1 VSEQKNSAQQQ
12 SESKDAAVAEST
24 STRRSKSVIVLLVVV
39 AFLVLALAK
48 IVTDGGASTGASTA
62 GPSSSGTSITSVRN
76 DAVADYEAAL
86 QTGKPV
92 YVMFHSLTCQPCVE
106 ISAVADEVMPGYA
119 DEVVFVN
126 AITDDDSARE
136 LASRFAFQYIPTSF
150 FLAPDGTVVD
160 THTGTL
166 SEAEMQA
173 FLDRLVTQ

>member
-1 VSEQKNSAQQQ
+1 VDQQEHTPEQGQQAQAAPPGRSAR
-12 SESKDAAVAEST
+12 VAIVL
-24 STRRSKSVIVLLVVV
+24 VIVAVFAGVLV
-39 AFLVLALAK
+39 AK
-48 IVTDGGASTGASTA
+48 SLTPEAEPAGSPGAVPDSV
-62 GPSSSGTSITSVRN
+62 TSVRN
-76 DAVADYEAAL
+76 DAMADYEAAL

-119 DEVVFVN
+119 EEVVFVN
-126 AITDDDSARE
+126 AITDDSSARE